1 MHDKRFTPEEMEI
14 LQKNPY
20 VVSVTPIQIT
30 YSLAF
35 RKFVMEQYNQ
45 GLRSTEIFRRAG
57 FDPEMLGK
65 GRIYAALQTIR
76 KESLSPQG
84 LHEPHGKSREERLAA
99 SAKEDL
105 AKKRTKTAIR
115 ELQDRVNHLEQQVEF
130 LKKMQSLKQKP
141 H

>member
-65 GRIYAALQTIR
+65 IFENLLEGIELDTQSHAKHHKGEDDIDNHHTPLT
-76 KESLSPQG
+76 EVDC
-84 LHEPHGKSREERLAA
+84 KSA
-99 SAKEDL
+99 
-105 AKKRTKTAIR
+105 
-115 ELQDRVNHLEQQVEF
+115 
-130 LKKMQSLKQKP
+130 
-141 H
+141 